1 MWHWRKNET
10 REVCESDVRS
20 WMDRCV
26 RALGGSPIRWWKL
39 SAAQK
44 MLNDKRDQD
53 DRMIDAIVE
62 EVSRALA
69 TPQIQS

>member
-1 MWHWRKNET
+1 
-10 REVCESDVRS
+10 
-20 WMDRCV
+20 MDRCV